1 MKISNFNKFIDK
13 KFHKTSE
20 SLGVFFFLLIFFYW
34 DIENNYLNFVSLIP
48 IIFIG
53 QLLYFFE
60 DLKKNFNKN
69 YYYYYY
75 FFIFLL
81 IHQISIFFL
90 YSEFFSGMN
99 IIYFIYL
106 IITMFVAIFSYD
118 FVKKKFFNI
127 LSAFIFTFNISIFI
141 LLIFISKNINLTI
154 DCYQGVISEVEF
166 IFKESSHFALI
177 SVPVILAG
185 LNFFFEKKT
194 KFSKIFFT
202 FNYII
207 FLIISLFNISNTF
220 LLLLICF
227 ASWLLIK
234 SANLKKRILLMAL
247 IIISISLTFG
257 KKQCS
262 GRFVDNA
269 VNAMV
274 SIKVDYFPD
283 SISEKEVINTRTDK
297 LSKKSDNL
305 IVKIILSKL
314 SPTVEKEKSNN
325 FKTDSVEADSVETDS
340 VETDSVEA
348 DSVETDSVETDSV
361 ETDSV
366 ETDSVEIDSVE
377 TDSNKTFGNTLYIGH
392 SNNGLS
398 YEVFITSLNIAIS
411 SLMENIFGVGINNYD
426 KIFYKKIL
434 EIDTKHPQ
442 TKYLNSEDASNSFA
456 KIIVEFG
463 ILGLFFYLWIF
474 KNIININSIN
484 SFEIFLIVSIAG
496 QSIRGVGYFNASF
509 IFFVML
515 LYILKN
521 KNDKKKYI

>member
-1 MKISNFNKFIDK
+1 
-13 KFHKTSE
+13 
-20 SLGVFFFLLIFFYW
+20 
-34 DIENNYLNFVSLIP
+34 
-48 IIFIG
+48 
-53 QLLYFFE
+53 
-60 DLKKNFNKN
+60 
-69 YYYYYY
+69 
-75 FFIFLL
+75 
-81 IHQISIFFL
+81 
-90 YSEFFSGMN
+90 
-99 IIYFIYL
+99 
-106 IITMFVAIFSYD
+106 
-118 FVKKKFFNI
+118 
-127 LSAFIFTFNISIFI
+127 
-141 LLIFISKNINLTI
+141 
-154 DCYQGVISEVEF
+154 
-166 IFKESSHFALI
+166 
-177 SVPVILAG
+177 
-185 LNFFFEKKT
+185 
-194 KFSKIFFT
+194 
-202 FNYII
+202 
-207 FLIISLFNISNTF
+207 
-220 LLLLICF
+220 
-227 ASWLLIK
+227 
-234 SANLKKRILLMAL
+234 MAL

-325 FKTDSVEADSVETDS
+325 FKTDSVEADSVET
-340 VETDSVEA
+340 
-348 DSVETDSVETDSV
+348 
-361 ETDSV
+361 
-366 ETDSVEIDSVE
+366 DSVE

>member
-1 MKISNFNKFIDK
+1 MKISNFDKLIEQKFQ
-13 KFHKTSE
+13 KTSE
-20 SLGVFFFLLIFFYW
+20 SLGIFFFLLIFFYW

-53 QLLYFFE
+53 QLLYFFQ
-60 DLKKNFNKN
+60 DLKKDFNKN
-69 YYYYYY
+69 YYY

-90 YSEFFSGMN
+90 YAEFFSEMN

-118 FVKKKFFNI
+118 FIKKNFFNI

-141 LLIFISKNINLTI
+141 LLIFISKNMNFTI
-154 DCYQGVISEVEF
+154 DCYQGVISELEF
-166 IFKESSHFALI
+166 IFKESSHFALV

-185 LNFFFEKKT
+185 LNFLFEKKT
-194 KFSKIFFT
+194 KLSKFFFT

-220 LLLLICF
+220 LLLMICF

-234 SANLKKRILLMAL
+234 NSNFKKRILLMAL
-247 IIISISLTFG
+247 IVISISLTFG

-274 SIKVDYFPD
+274 SIKDNYFPEIID
-283 SISEKEVINTRTDK
+283 KKKVINTRNGK
-297 LSKKSDNL
+297 SSKKSDNL
-305 IVKIILSKL
+305 IIQIILSKL
-314 SPTVEKEKSNN
+314 SPILEKEKSNN
-325 FKTDSVEADSVETDS
+325 LK
-340 VETDSVEA
+340 
-348 DSVETDSVETDSV
+348 
-361 ETDSV
+361 
-366 ETDSVEIDSVE
+366 IDSVE
-377 TDSNKTFGNTLYIGH
+377 TDSNKTFVNTLYIGH

-442 TKYLNSEDASNSFA
+442 TRYLNSEDASNSFA

-474 KNIININSIN
+474 KNIIEISSLN

-496 QSIRGVGYFNASF
+496 QSIRGVGYFTASF
-509 IFFVML
+509 IFLVML